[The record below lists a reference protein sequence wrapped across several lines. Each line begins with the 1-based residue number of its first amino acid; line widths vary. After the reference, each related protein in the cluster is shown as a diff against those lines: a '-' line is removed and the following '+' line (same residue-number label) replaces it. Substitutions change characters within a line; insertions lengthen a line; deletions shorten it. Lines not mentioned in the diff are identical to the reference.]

1 MVSILFII
9 IYVRYLFVQGK
20 MVKQIILKKGK
31 LLNYFN
37 VDNMDMKR
45 FINIANIPFHAYVSG

>member
-9 IYVRYLFVQGK
+9 IYVRYLFVQKENG
-20 MVKQIILKKGK
+20 LKNNLEKGR

-37 VDNMDMKR
+37 VDNMDMKK
-45 FINIANIPFHAYVSG
+45 FINIVNMPFHVYVSG